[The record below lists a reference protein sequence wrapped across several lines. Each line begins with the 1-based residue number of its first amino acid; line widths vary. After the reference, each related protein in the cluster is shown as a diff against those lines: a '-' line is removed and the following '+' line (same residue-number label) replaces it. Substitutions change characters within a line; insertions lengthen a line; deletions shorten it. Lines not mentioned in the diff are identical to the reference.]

1 MICSMTAL
9 APKKQSR
16 ISAFLRFLKR
26 DIQRHWGIYVMF
38 LPVLAYFI
46 IFHYMPLYGAQIA
59 FKDYIPI
66 KGIEGSKWVGLKHF
80 NSFFNGLYFGRLMRN
95 TLLLSLYQL
104 AFGFPAPII
113 LALLMNEVRNRT
125 FKRVVQTVTYLPY
138 FVSLMVVC
146 SLVINF
152 TSVNGLINDVIEAF
166 GGKRTSLLLNPDN
179 YRTIHVA
186 SGIWQNMGWNSIVYM
201 AALSAVDQELY
212 EAAVIDGANRWQQTL
227 HVTLPG
233 IVPTI
238 VIMLIMRLGQI
249 MNVGFEKVILL
260 YNDATLETADVIS
273 TYVYRRGLLDSAY
286 SFSAAVGLFNSVVN
300 TILLV
305 GANTISRKLNETS
318 LF

>member
-1 MICSMTAL
+1 MTAL

-152 TSVNGLINDVIEAF
+152 TSVNGLINDVIEDF

>member
-1 MICSMTAL
+1 MTAVTQRN
-9 APKKQSR
+9 PSK
-16 ISAFLRFLKR
+16 ISSFLRFLKR
-26 DIQRHWGIYVMF
+26 DFQRHWGIYVMF

-66 KGIEGSKWVGLKHF
+66 KGIEGSKWVGFKHF
-80 NSFFNGLYFGRLMRN
+80 TNFFNGLYFGRLMRN

-113 LALLMNEVRNRT
+113 LALLMNEVRSRS

-152 TSVNGLINDVIEAF
+152 TSVNGLINDIIEAF

-179 YRTIHVA
+179 YRTIHIA

-201 AALSAVDQELY
+201 AALSAVDQQLY

-227 HVTLPG
+227 HVTIPG

-273 TYVYRRGLLDSAY
+273 TYVYRRGLLESAY
-286 SFSAAVGLFNSVVN
+286 SFSAAVGLFNSVIN
-300 TILLV
+300 TVLLV

>member
-1 MICSMTAL
+1 MTAMNRRK
-9 APKKQSR
+9 AHAGSFWQ
-16 ISAFLRFLKR
+16 FLKR
-26 DIQRHWGIYVMF
+26 DVQRHWGIYLMF
-38 LPVLAYFI
+38 VPVFIYFI
-46 IFHYMPLYGAQIA
+46 VFHYLPLYGAQIA

-66 KGIEGSKWVGLKHF
+66 RGIEGSKWVGFKHF
-80 NSFFNGLYFGRLMRN
+80 ASFFNGLYFGRLMRN
-95 TLLLSLYQL
+95 TLLLSLFQL
-104 AFGFPAPII
+104 LFGFPAPII
-113 LALLMNEVRNRT
+113 LALLMNELRCRP
-125 FKRVVQTVTYLPY
+125 FKRVVHTVTYLPY

-152 TSVNGLINDVIEAF
+152 TSVNGLINDIIEAL
-166 GGKRTSLLLNPDN
+166 GGKRSSLLLNPAN

-201 AALSAVDQELY
+201 AALSNVDQELY
-212 EAAVIDGANRWQQTL
+212 EAAVIDGANRWKQTL

-273 TYVYRRGLLDSAY
+273 TYVYRRGLLENAY

-300 TILLV
+300 TVLLV
-305 GANTISRKLNETS
+305 GANTISRRLNETS

>member
-1 MICSMTAL
+1 
-9 APKKQSR
+9 
-16 ISAFLRFLKR
+16 
-26 DIQRHWGIYVMF
+26 
-38 LPVLAYFI
+38 
-46 IFHYMPLYGAQIA
+46 
-59 FKDYIPI
+59 
-66 KGIEGSKWVGLKHF
+66 
-80 NSFFNGLYFGRLMRN
+80 
-95 TLLLSLYQL
+95 
-104 AFGFPAPII
+104 
-113 LALLMNEVRNRT
+113 
-125 FKRVVQTVTYLPY
+125 
-138 FVSLMVVC
+138 
-146 SLVINF
+146 
-152 TSVNGLINDVIEAF
+152 
-166 GGKRTSLLLNPDN
+166 
-179 YRTIHVA
+179 
-186 SGIWQNMGWNSIVYM
+186 MGWNSIVYM

>member
-1 MICSMTAL
+1 MTAL

>member
-1 MICSMTAL
+1 MTAMNRRK
-9 APKKQSR
+9 AHAGSFWQ
-16 ISAFLRFLKR
+16 FLKR
-26 DIQRHWGIYVMF
+26 DVQRHWGIYLMF
-38 LPVLAYFI
+38 VPVFIYFI
-46 IFHYMPLYGAQIA
+46 VFHYLPLYGAQIA

-66 KGIEGSKWVGLKHF
+66 RGIEGSKWVGFKHF
-80 NSFFNGLYFGRLMRN
+80 ASFFNGLYFGRLMRN
-95 TLLLSLYQL
+95 TLLLSLFQL
-104 AFGFPAPII
+104 LFGFPAPII
-113 LALLMNEVRNRT
+113 LALLMNELRCRP

-152 TSVNGLINDVIEAF
+152 TSVNGLINDIIEAL
-166 GGKRTSLLLNPDN
+166 GGKRSSLLLNPAN

-201 AALSAVDQELY
+201 AALSNVDQELY
-212 EAAVIDGANRWQQTL
+212 EAAVIDGANRWKQTL

-273 TYVYRRGLLDSAY
+273 TYVYRRGLLENAY

-300 TILLV
+300 TVLLV
-305 GANTISRKLNETS
+305 GANTISRRLNETS

>member
-1 MICSMTAL
+1 MTTMTKRKAH
-9 APKKQSR
+9 AGSFWQ
-16 ISAFLRFLKR
+16 FLKR
-26 DIQRHWGIYVMF
+26 DFQRHWGIYLMF
-38 LPVLAYFI
+38 VPVFIYFI
-46 IFHYMPLYGAQIA
+46 IFHYLPLYGAQIA

-66 KGIEGSKWVGLKHF
+66 KGIEGSKWVGFKHF
-80 NSFFNGLYFGRLMRN
+80 SSFFNGLYFGRLMRN
-95 TLLLSLYQL
+95 TLLLSLLQL
-104 AFGFPAPII
+104 LFGFPAPII
-113 LALLMNEVRNRT
+113 LALLMNELRCRP

-152 TSVNGLINDVIEAF
+152 TSVNGLINDIIVAL
-166 GGKRTSLLLNPDN
+166 GGKRSSLLLNPAN

-212 EAAVIDGANRWQQTL
+212 EAAVIDGANRWKQTL

-273 TYVYRRGLLDSAY
+273 TYVYRRGLLDNAY

-300 TILLV
+300 TVLLV

>member
-1 MICSMTAL
+1 
-9 APKKQSR
+9 
-16 ISAFLRFLKR
+16 
-26 DIQRHWGIYVMF
+26 MF

-59 FKDYIPI
+59 FKNYIPI
-66 KGIEGSKWVGLKHF
+66 KGIEGSKWVGFKHF
-80 NSFFNGLYFGRLMRN
+80 NSFFNGLYFTRLMRN

-113 LALLMNEVRNRT
+113 LALLMNEVRHRT

-152 TSVNGLINDVIEAF
+152 TSVNGLINDIIEAF

-186 SGIWQNMGWNSIVYM
+186 SGVWQNMGWNSIVYM
-201 AALSAVDQELY
+201 AALSAVDQQLY
-212 EAAVIDGANRWQQTL
+212 EAAVIDGANRWQQTI
-227 HVTLPG
+227 HVTIPG

-249 MNVGFEKVILL
+249 MNIGFEKVILL

-273 TYVYRRGLLDSAY
+273 TFVYRRGLLDSAY

-300 TILLV
+300 TVLLV